1 MTDAGKLALLK
12 QDLQLLTTA
21 NDTFLTSLIHA
32 AENAMELEGIN
43 LSPSSDLID
52 TAVVEYAAY
61 LFRKRASEETMMPRF
76 LRYQLNQILFS
87 QKVSA
92 GGEA

>member
-21 NDTFLTSLIHA
+21 NDTFLTALIHA
-32 AENAMELEGIN
+32 AENAMESEGII
-43 LSPSSDLID
+43 LSPSTDLID

-61 LFRKRASEETMMPRF
+61 LFRRRASENTAMPRF

-87 QKVSA
+87 QKVSV

>member
-21 NDTFLTSLIHA
+21 NDTFLTALIQA
-32 AENAMELEGIN
+32 AESAMESEGII
-43 LSPSSDLID
+43 LSPSTDLID

-61 LFRKRASEETMMPRF
+61 LFRRRASENTAMPRF

-87 QKVSA
+87 QKVNA